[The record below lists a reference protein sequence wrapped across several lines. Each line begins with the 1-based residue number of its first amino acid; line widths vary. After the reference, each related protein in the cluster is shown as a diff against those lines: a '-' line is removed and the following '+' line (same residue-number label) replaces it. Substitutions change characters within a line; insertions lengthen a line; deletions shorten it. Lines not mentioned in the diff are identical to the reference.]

1 MVLILTRT
9 AWCVLQVIDIK
20 VSKTG
25 KHGHAK
31 CRFTAIDIFDGSKH
45 EDIVP
50 STHGAMIPVVTRME
64 YQVIGLEDGYLQLMT
79 DDGDMKE
86 DLQPP
91 TYPEGLGADLEAAI
105 EAAEAEGLTVVVS
118 VRITGRIL
126 HHPAPQFIEIWVA
139 HRLLERWRRRPWC
152 RSRSKH
158 KKKKR
163 ALCASLTRK
172 VSLLQGRSLKRQ
184 SMLVPLRIHTALT
197 KDFRALGLTPLW
209 H

>member
-1 MVLILTRT
+1 MSDDDMVDHESGE
-9 AWCVLQVIDIK
+9 AGAALQTPLEAGQIKKNGHIIMKGDKPCKVIDIK

-50 STHGAMIPVVTRME
+50 STHTAHVPVVTRME

-105 EAAEAEGLTVVVS
+105 EAAEDEGLTVVVS
-118 VRITGRIL
+118 VVG
-126 HHPAPQFIEIWVA
+126 AMEKEAVVSF
-139 HRLLERWRRRPWC
+139 
-152 RSRSKH
+152 
-158 KKKKR
+158 KK
-163 ALCASLTRK
+163 
-172 VSLLQGRSLKRQ
+172 VE
-184 SMLVPLRIHTALT
+184 V
-197 KDFRALGLTPLW
+197 
-209 H
+209 

>member
-1 MVLILTRT
+1 MKGDKP
-9 AWCVLQVIDIK
+9 CKVIDIK

-50 STHGAMIPVVTRME
+50 STHTAHVPVVTRME

-79 DDGDMKE
+79 DDGEMKE

-91 TYPEGLGADLEAAI
+91 SYPEGLGADLEAAI

-126 HHPAPQFIEIWVA
+126 HHPTPQFVETWVA
-139 HRLLERWRRRPWC
+139 RRLWGRWRRRPWC
-152 RSRSKH
+152 RSRSESFSFDPVLICGS
-158 KKKKR
+158 
-163 ALCASLTRK
+163 ALSASLTLK
-172 VSLLQGRSLKRQ
+172 VSLLQGRSL
-184 SMLVPLRIHTALT
+184 SA
-197 KDFRALGLTPLW
+197 
-209 H
+209 

>member
-1 MVLILTRT
+1 MIMKGDRP
-9 AWCVLQVIDIK
+9 CKVIDIK

-50 STHGAMIPVVTRME
+50 STHTAHVPVVTRME

-79 DDGDMKE
+79 DDGEMKE

-105 EAAEAEGLTVVVS
+105 EAAEDEGLTVVVS

-126 HHPAPQFIEIWVA
+126 HPHNN
-139 HRLLERWRRRPWC
+139 
-152 RSRSKH
+152 
-158 KKKKR
+158 
-163 ALCASLTRK
+163 SLKSGLRTGCGSDGEGGRG
-172 VSLLQGRSLKRQ
+172 VVQEGRSLRVFFVRRCEYIR
-184 SMLVPLRIHTALT
+184 L
-197 KDFRALGLTPLW
+197 
-209 H
+209 

>member
-1 MVLILTRT
+1 MIMKGDRP
-9 AWCVLQVIDIK
+9 CKVIDIK

-79 DDGDMKE
+79 DDGEMKE

-139 HRLLERWRRRPWC
+139 HRLWERWRRRPWC
-152 RSRSKH
+152 RSRRSKSEGICACAVANTYGFDPGLALMVALAAILARSRWP
-158 KKKKR
+158 R
-163 ALCASLTRK
+163 AADNHR
-172 VSLLQGRSLKRQ
+172 
-184 SMLVPLRIHTALT
+184 
-197 KDFRALGLTPLW
+197 
-209 H
+209 

>member
-1 MVLILTRT
+1 MIMKGDRP
-9 AWCVLQVIDIK
+9 CKVIDIK

-50 STHGAMIPVVTRME
+50 STHGAMVPVVTRVE

-79 DDGDMKE
+79 DDGEMKE

-91 TYPEGLGADLEAAI
+91 SYPEGLGADLEAAI

-126 HHPAPQFIEIWVA
+126 HHPKSKLLKSGLCAGCGGDGEGGCGVVQEVRVFLLTLFCSVLSTLLTFAFFLAGSKSKRIKVALSRMNHALNSFFSVA
-139 HRLLERWRRRPWC
+139 H
-152 RSRSKH
+152 
-158 KKKKR
+158 
-163 ALCASLTRK
+163 
-172 VSLLQGRSLKRQ
+172 
-184 SMLVPLRIHTALT
+184 
-197 KDFRALGLTPLW
+197 
-209 H
+209 

>member
-1 MVLILTRT
+1 MIMKGDKP
-9 AWCVLQVIDIK
+9 CKVIDIK

-50 STHGAMIPVVTRME
+50 STHTAHVPVVTRME

-79 DDGDMKE
+79 DDGEMKE

-91 TYPEGLGADLEAAI
+91 SYPEGLGADLEAAI

-126 HHPAPQFIEIWVA
+126 HHPKSK
-139 HRLLERWRRRPWC
+139 LLK
-152 RSRSKH
+152 SG
-158 KKKKR
+158 
-163 ALCASLTRK
+163 LCAGCGGDGEGGRGVVQEVRVFLLTLFCSVKARF
-172 VSLLQGRSLKRQ
+172 Q
-184 SMLVPLRIHTALT
+184 PC
-197 KDFRALGLTPLW
+197 
-209 H
+209 